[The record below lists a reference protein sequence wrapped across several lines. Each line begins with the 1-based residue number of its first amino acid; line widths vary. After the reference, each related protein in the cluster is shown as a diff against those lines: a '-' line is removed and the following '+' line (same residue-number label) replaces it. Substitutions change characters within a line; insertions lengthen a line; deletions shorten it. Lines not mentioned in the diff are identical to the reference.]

1 MASSSD
7 RWQRLEALFYWALD
21 LPAEARPAFLQANCA
36 DDVTLRKEIES
47 LLESAGKPVEHLQR
61 PVLLAAQQVVA
72 HPFDEKSLAE
82 NFPSDEHL
90 LPEEQH
96 DASNSSDD
104 FTLRENRATISPG
117 TLLAHYE
124 VISLLGAGGMGQVYL
139 ARDSR
144 LRRKVALKMLLPALT
159 GDQRDLRRFEHEAL
173 AVSALN
179 HPNIL
184 TIFEF
189 GEAGGRHFIA
199 SEYVEGATLRQKIA
213 SLQLTPNDAI
223 DIAIQIASA
232 LSAAHARGMVH
243 RDIKP
248 DNVIVRND
256 GIVKV
261 LDFGIA
267 KLNLQRL
274 SGVHRTVSA
283 LAASHSEPG
292 MVIGTARYMSPEQ
305 ARGFDVDARS
315 DIFSLGVVFYEM
327 LTGRPAF
334 AGATPSDVIA
344 EVLKSD
350 PPPPSH
356 LVANV
361 PPELDLIVAKALRK
375 DRESRYQTVK
385 DLLTELQN
393 LKDES
398 EFQAKLQRG
407 VGLTPPHPTL
417 AKSELDLVQAR
428 QQSITPGSS
437 SIAPPITARRTSPVS
452 PWLAAITLLLVA
464 ILAAAYFSL
473 RKSSEPLPAATLP
486 RSLAVLPFRNLRP
499 DPETDFLGFSLAD
512 AVITKL
518 GYVGALNVRPSSSVD
533 KYRNQI
539 IDSKQVAT
547 DLNVD
552 TLLTGSYVRDG
563 NDLRITTQLIDVK
576 PDKILWRESID
587 LKYDKL
593 LTVQDR
599 VTQQIINGLELNLSP
614 REAANLKPEQTIN
627 SVAYEYYLRG
637 IDLYSMNNFTA
648 AIQVLQKAT
657 FLEPKYAPA
666 WAHLGRAYTTNASL
680 QFGGREDYNKAQA
693 AYEKAIALNPTLVEP
708 RIYMANLYTDTGRVE
723 QAVPLLRSVLHDSPN
738 NAEAHWELGYAYRFA
753 GMLPESVAECEQ
765 ARQYNP
771 LVKINSAAFNSYLYL
786 GQYDKFLQT
795 LPANDSVYITFYHGF
810 AEYHLGKL
818 QQAAADFDRAYAK
831 DPSLLPADV
840 GKALSYAI
848 QRNNQAGLTLLHQ
861 TEARIEDR
869 GVTDPEG
876 LYKVAQAYAVLGDKA
891 SALHMLSH
899 TIEGGFFCYPCFLRD
914 PLMQTFHSSP
924 EFQSL
929 LTQALNR
936 HTQFQT
942 LFYGQ

>member
-7 RWQRLEALFYWALD
+7 RWQRLEALFYSALD
-21 LPAEARPAFLQANCA
+21 LPVDARPAFLEANCA
-36 DDVTLRKEIES
+36 DDANLRKEIES
-47 LLESAGKPVEHLQR
+47 LLESAGKPLEHLQR
-61 PVLLAAQQVVA
+61 PVLVAAQQVAA
-72 HPFDEKSLAE
+72 HPLDEKNLAE
-82 NFPSDEHL
+82 NFHSSERAL
-90 LPEEQH
+90 YQERH
-96 DASNSSDD
+96 DASDPSND
-104 FTLRENRATISPG
+104 LGRRENRANIPPG

-189 GEAGGRHFIA
+189 GEANGRHFIA
-199 SEYVEGATLRQKIA
+199 SEYVEGSTLRQKIA
-213 SLQLTPNDAI
+213 TGPLAPTHTI

-232 LSAAHARGMVH
+232 LAAAHARGMVH

-248 DNVIVRND
+248 DNVIVRTD

-305 ARGFDVDARS
+305 ARGYDVDARS
-315 DIFSLGVVFYEM
+315 DIFSLGAVFFEM

-334 AGATPSDVIA
+334 AGATPSDVVA

-356 LVANV
+356 LTPNV
-361 PPELDLIVAKALRK
+361 PPELDLIVAKALCK

-385 DLLTELQN
+385 DLLAELQN

-407 VGLTPPHPTL
+407 VRLTPPHPTL
-417 AKSELDLVQAR
+417 ARPELGPADVWQRSAM
-428 QQSITPGSS
+428 SP
-437 SIAPPITARRTSPVS
+437 SIAPPPIPSRASSLT

-473 RKSSEPLPAATLP
+473 KKSSEPIPAHP

-499 DPETDFLGFSLAD
+499 DTETDFLGFSLAD

-533 KYRNQI
+533 KYRNQV
-539 IDSKQVAT
+539 IDPKQVAI

-552 TLLTGSYVRDG
+552 TLLTGTYIKDG

-614 REAANLKPEQTIN
+614 REAANLKPEKTIDTT
-627 SVAYEYYLRG
+627 AYEYYLRG

-693 AYEKAIALNPTLVEP
+693 AYEKAIALNPALVEP
-708 RIYMANLYTDTGRVE
+708 RIYMANLFTDTGRVE

-795 LPANDSVYITFYHGF
+795 LPTNDSVYITFYHGF

-848 QRNNQAGLTLLHQ
+848 QHDNKAGLTILHQ
-861 TEARIEDR
+861 TEARIEER

-876 LYKVAQAYAVLGDKA
+876 FYKVAQAYAVLGDKA
-891 SALHMLSH
+891 GALHMLSH
-899 TIEGGFFCYPCFLRD
+899 TIAGGFFCYPYFMRD
-914 PLMQTFHSSP
+914 PLMQTLHSSP